1 MKKIMVV
8 TNSLTGGGAER
19 SMNLACNE
27 LTRRGWPVAL
37 VPINSGP
44 SDQVIP
50 SCEVFPLERKWRGSW
65 LGTFVAMRR
74 FHLVV
79 KMWKPDV
86 IVLNCD
92 LPELFGATL
101 LSPHKLVVIEH
112 VDRPWIT
119 RIMFGRIIRRLL
131 RLRQTKWATVSS
143 HLAIWPDSR
152 NADAVL
158 PNSILLSRTTTFKAP
173 PMLQTGHVRRLI
185 FIGRLAPQKRPD
197 WLIEIGEKTSLGVEV
212 IGEGSMRK
220 AMESAATTR
229 SVDVNFR
236 GRISDPWNLFE
247 EGDLLIV
254 PSEYEGDGLVV
265 IEGMHQEIPML
276 LADIPDFRRFKLP
289 EEHYCK
295 SVGDFIC
302 SINRFK
308 EDISSLKVPKE
319 VTRQILASRTP
330 ETVGDAWEDF
340 LYSI

>member
-50 SCEVFPLERKWRGSW
+50 SCEVFPMERKWRGSW
-65 LGTFVAMRR
+65 LGTFVGMRR
-74 FHLVV
+74 FYLVV

-101 LSPHKLVVIEH
+101 LSRHNLVVIEH

-131 RLRQTKWATVSS
+131 RLRRSKWVTVSS
-143 HLAIWPDSR
+143 HLTIWPDSR

-158 PNSILLSRTTTFKAP
+158 PNSILLSRTTTFKSP

-197 WLIEIGEKTSLGVEV
+197 WLIEIGEKTSLVVEV
-212 IGEGSMRK
+212 IGEGYMRK

-229 SVDVNFR
+229 SVDMNFR
-236 GRISDPWNLFE
+236 GRISDPWNLLE
-247 EGDLLIV
+247 DGDLLIV

-295 SVGDFIC
+295 NVSDFIY

-308 EDISSLKVPKE
+308 ENISSLRAPNE
-319 VTRQILASRTP
+319 VARQILNSRTP
-330 ETVGDAWEDF
+330 ESVGDAWEDF
-340 LYSI
+340 LNSI

>member
-1 MKKIMVV
+1 MVV

-50 SCEVFPLERKWRGSW
+50 SCDVFPLERKWRDSW
-65 LGTFVAMRR
+65 LGTFVAIRR

-92 LPELFGATL
+92 LPEFFGATL
-101 LSPHKLVVIEH
+101 FSRHNLVVIEH
-112 VDRPWIT
+112 VNRPWIT

-131 RLRQTKWATVSS
+131 RLRQTKWAAVSS

-152 NADAVL
+152 NADAVI
-158 PNSILLSRTTTFKAP
+158 PNSILLSRTTTFKVP
-173 PMLQTGHVRRLI
+173 PMLQTSHVRRLI
-185 FIGRLAPQKRPD
+185 FIGRLAPQKRPE
-197 WLIEIGEKTSLGVEV
+197 WLIEIGEKTNLGVEF
-212 IGEGSMRK
+212 IGEGSLRE
-220 AMESAATTR
+220 AMESVATTR

-265 IEGMHQEIPML
+265 IEGMQHETPML

-289 EEHYCK
+289 EENYCK
-295 SVGDFIC
+295 SVGDFIYT
-302 SINRFK
+302 INRFK
-308 EDISSLKVPKE
+308 EDISNLKVPKE
-319 VTRQILASRTP
+319 ITRQILASRTP
-330 ETVGDAWEDF
+330 ETVGDVWEDF